1 MAQKTKKMTIKYW
14 NSLSDG
20 AKKRALTYV
29 FPLHKAIVEMLMN
42 EKPDPKNSDWWKM
55 VFEKVRI
62 PAPGSYYKTV
72 VNNTYLNLTTM
83 IFTEEDR
90 LRELRLAQKD
100 IYNAG
105 NDLVSAGLRLQG
117 TKYEKSYERIYKS
130 LNALNRRLISEI
142 NKNKRRK

>member
-1 MAQKTKKMTIKYW
+1 
-14 NSLSDG
+14 
-20 AKKRALTYV
+20 
-29 FPLHKAIVEMLMN
+29 
-42 EKPDPKNSDWWKM
+42 
-55 VFEKVRI
+55 
-62 PAPGSYYKTV
+62 
-72 VNNTYLNLTTM
+72 M

-100 IYNAG
+100 IFNAG

>member
-1 MAQKTKKMTIKYW
+1 
-14 NSLSDG
+14 
-20 AKKRALTYV
+20 
-29 FPLHKAIVEMLMN
+29 
-42 EKPDPKNSDWWKM
+42 
-55 VFEKVRI
+55 
-62 PAPGSYYKTV
+62 
-72 VNNTYLNLTTM
+72 M

-90 LRELRLAQKD
+90 LRELQLAQKD

>member
-1 MAQKTKKMTIKYW
+1 
-14 NSLSDG
+14 
-20 AKKRALTYV
+20 
-29 FPLHKAIVEMLMN
+29 
-42 EKPDPKNSDWWKM
+42 
-55 VFEKVRI
+55 
-62 PAPGSYYKTV
+62 
-72 VNNTYLNLTTM
+72 M

-100 IYNAG
+100 IFNAG

-142 NKNKRRK
+142 NKNKRK

>member
-1 MAQKTKKMTIKYW
+1 
-14 NSLSDG
+14 
-20 AKKRALTYV
+20 
-29 FPLHKAIVEMLMN
+29 
-42 EKPDPKNSDWWKM
+42 
-55 VFEKVRI
+55 
-62 PAPGSYYKTV
+62 
-72 VNNTYLNLTTM
+72 M

-105 NDLVSAGLRLQG
+105 NELVSAGLRLQG
-117 TKYEKSYERIYKS
+117 TKYEQSYNRLYKA

>member
-1 MAQKTKKMTIKYW
+1 
-14 NSLSDG
+14 
-20 AKKRALTYV
+20 
-29 FPLHKAIVEMLMN
+29 
-42 EKPDPKNSDWWKM
+42 
-55 VFEKVRI
+55 
-62 PAPGSYYKTV
+62 
-72 VNNTYLNLTTM
+72 M

-117 TKYEKSYERIYKS
+117 TKYEKSYERLYMA

>member
-1 MAQKTKKMTIKYW
+1 
-14 NSLSDG
+14 
-20 AKKRALTYV
+20 
-29 FPLHKAIVEMLMN
+29 
-42 EKPDPKNSDWWKM
+42 
-55 VFEKVRI
+55 
-62 PAPGSYYKTV
+62 
-72 VNNTYLNLTTM
+72 M

-117 TKYEKSYERIYKS
+117 TKYEQSYNRLYKA

>member
-1 MAQKTKKMTIKYW
+1 
-14 NSLSDG
+14 
-20 AKKRALTYV
+20 
-29 FPLHKAIVEMLMN
+29 
-42 EKPDPKNSDWWKM
+42 
-55 VFEKVRI
+55 
-62 PAPGSYYKTV
+62 
-72 VNNTYLNLTTM
+72 M

-90 LRELRLAQKD
+90 LRELRLAQRD

-117 TKYEKSYERIYKS
+117 TKYEQSYNRLYKA